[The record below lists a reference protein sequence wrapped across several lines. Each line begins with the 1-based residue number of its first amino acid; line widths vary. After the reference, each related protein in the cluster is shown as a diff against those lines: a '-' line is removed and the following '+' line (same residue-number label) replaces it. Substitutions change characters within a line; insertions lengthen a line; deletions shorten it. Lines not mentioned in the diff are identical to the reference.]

1 MKKFQK
7 EIIKELILTTLLILW
22 GTGKILGFVLI
33 IFISGLYLTSPMLD
47 FITEYLFVEHLKE
60 TLSAIFTLWLGLSI
74 SVYIWSLR

>member
-47 FITEYLFVEHLKE
+47 FITEYLFVDDLKD
-60 TLSAIFTLWLGLSI
+60 TISTIFTLWLGLSI

>member
-1 MKKFQK
+1 MNKSKK
-7 EIIKELILTTLLILW
+7 EIILTALLSLW

-47 FITEYLFVEHLKE
+47 FITEYLFVEHLKD
-60 TLSAIFTLWLGLSI
+60 TIGAIFTLWFGISV

>member
-1 MKKFQK
+1 MNKLQK
-7 EIIKELILTTLLILW
+7 EIILTAFLSLW

-47 FITEYLFVEHLKE
+47 FITEYLFVEHLKD
-60 TLSAIFTLWLGLSI
+60 TISVIFTLWFGISV

>member
-1 MKKFQK
+1 MNKSKK
-7 EIIKELILTTLLILW
+7 EIILTALLSLW

-47 FITEYLFVEHLKE
+47 FITEYLFVEHLKD
-60 TLSAIFTLWLGLSI
+60 TISAIFTLWFGISV

>member
-7 EIIKELILTTLLILW
+7 ELIKELILTVLLILW
-22 GTGKILGFVLI
+22 GTGKILGLVLI

-47 FITEYLFVEHLKE
+47 FITEYLFVEHLKD